1 MSDRRI
7 DKYALIVFDWDG
19 TLIDSIPNISEALR
33 RAALA
38 EALPVLDNALYRSVV
53 GLSLGPALQR
63 LYPELSDEGNRRLRV
78 AYKHHHS
85 ELEQSPSR
93 PFPGVEEGVTAISK
107 SNAILAVATGK
118 RRPGLQRSMVVNGF
132 ESFFD
137 ASLTADDARS
147 KPDPDM
153 IEQLM
158 ARFQVQPGQVLMIG
172 DSGFDMEMAHRA
184 GADALAVT
192 YGAGSHES
200 LQAFEPVYVA
210 ENFESVLVWLGI
222 KSETIQAS

>member
-19 TLIDSIPNISEALR
+19 TLVDSIPNIAEALR
-33 RAALA
+33 RAALS
-38 EALPVLDNALYRSVV
+38 EALPVLDDALYRSVV

-63 LYPELSDEGNRRLRV
+63 LYPELSDEGNRRLKL
-78 AYKHHHS
+78 AYKNHHS

-93 PFPGVEEGVTAISK
+93 PFPGVEAGMTVIKK

-118 RRPGLQRSMVVNGF
+118 RRPGLQRSMVANGF

-153 IEQLM
+153 IEQLIE
-158 ARFQVQPGQVLMIG
+158 RFQVQPDQVLMIG
-172 DSGFDMEMAHRA
+172 DSGFDMEMARRA

-192 YGAGSHES
+192 YGAGTRES
-200 LQAFEPVYVA
+200 LEVFGPVYVA
-210 ENFESVLVWLGI
+210 ENFESVLAWLGI
-222 KSETIQAS
+222 KSEIAQAS